1 MSPPFTPG
9 RIALILLF
17 YAALFVVISISG
29 RTLTKDERKT
39 FLLLCG
45 AGFSIAFITNF
56 LLFKIGAMTFLPW
69 INNFLHSF
77 FWIGLGFPWLYFATR
92 GRSPLVVFITFTTLS
107 LVVKYIEQ
115 LLFGTWDGPNF
126 LHIIPGNLGYILG
139 WSLVDGCLPFVMS
152 IGLKL
157 LSRFVPGLLVE

>member
-1 MSPPFTPG
+1 MS
-9 RIALILLF
+9 L
-17 YAALFVVISISG
+17 ISISD

-45 AGFSIAFITNF
+45 AGFSIAFVTNF
-56 LLFKIGAMTFLPW
+56 LLFRIGAMTFLPW

-77 FWIGLGFPWLYFATR
+77 FWIGRRVPYWLYFATR
-92 GRSPLVVFITFTTLS
+92 GRSPLVVFITDSPRWS

-115 LLFGTWDGPNF
+115 LLFGTMGRSQLPPHHPRKPR
-126 LHIIPGNLGYILG
+126 LHPR
-139 WSLVDGCLPFVMS
+139 LVAGGHGCLPFVMS

-157 LSRFVPGLLVE
+157 LSRFVPGLVVE

>member
-1 MSPPFTPG
+1 ML
-9 RIALILLF
+9 R
-17 YAALFVVISISG
+17 LFVVISISG

-115 LLFGTWDGPNF
+115 LLFGTWTAPTSSTSSSETSATSSAGRWWTAVSPSSCPSD
-126 LHIIPGNLGYILG
+126 
-139 WSLVDGCLPFVMS
+139 
-152 IGLKL
+152 
-157 LSRFVPGLLVE
+157 

>member
-1 MSPPFTPG
+1 MTPPFTPG

-92 GRSPLVVFITFTTLS
+92 GRSPLVVFITVHHAQPGREVHRAAPVRDLGRPQLPPHHPRES
-107 LVVKYIEQ
+107 RVHPRLVAGGRRSPLRHVHRTEAAQ
-115 LLFGTWDGPNF
+115 P
-126 LHIIPGNLGYILG
+126 
-139 WSLVDGCLPFVMS
+139 VR
-152 IGLKL
+152 
-157 LSRFVPGLLVE
+157 SRTRG

>member
-17 YAALFVVISISG
+17 YVALFVVISISG

-92 GRSPLVVFITFTTLS
+92 GRSPS
-107 LVVKYIEQ
+107 
-115 LLFGTWDGPNF
+115 WCSSRSPRSA
-126 LHIIPGNLGYILG
+126 
-139 WSLVDGCLPFVMS
+139 WS
-152 IGLKL
+152 
-157 LSRFVPGLLVE
+157 